1 MFEQRSGCPQLP
13 SNTRFNG

>member
-13 SNTRFNG
+13 SNTRFNS